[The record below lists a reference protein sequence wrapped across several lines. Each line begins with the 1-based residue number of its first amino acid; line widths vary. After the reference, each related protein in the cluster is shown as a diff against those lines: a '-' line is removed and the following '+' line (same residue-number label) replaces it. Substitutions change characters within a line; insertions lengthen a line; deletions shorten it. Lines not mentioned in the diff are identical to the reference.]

1 MEQTGSGPR
10 NGSIHSGI
18 TLSHIYGL
26 GVRIQDYIWVLASY
40 YSVNNYYNRL
50 YFIYPFTIP
59 NTGGVWCRTSM
70 SH

>member
-26 GVRIQDYIWVLASY
+26 GVRIQDYIWVLGSY
-40 YSVNNYYNRL
+40 YARLISANRGR
-50 YFIYPFTIP
+50 IYVPPFLLAITLFL
-59 NTGGVWCRTSM
+59 
-70 SH
+70 